1 MVWGFPLRC
10 TTRGAQAA
18 LARHFAPHSRFE
30 AHRADVAR
38 DVLGA
43 IVPAPGAERSDPAR
57 RRAQR
62 PGHIAGGHPLPAPPQ
77 ERCALDS
84 SVFAIARPFRL
95 PTWRRLGRRLL
106 RPQRFP
112 RGGRAGRYPNLRPHM
127 RIVRPSK
134 TGGGTTFRTARF
146 LAHAKFF
153 YPALPLSNCECRW
166 RRYLAMYQVSRRC
179 KHRR

>member
-1 MVWGFPLRC
+1 MWFGGFHSAVL
-10 TTRGAQAA
+10 RGARRPLLPVISPHTPASRHTVRTWRA
-18 LARHFAPHSRFE
+18 MSLEPSFPHLAQGRRI
-30 AHRADVAR
+30 RRGD
-38 DVLGA
+38 
-43 IVPAPGAERSDPAR
+43 APGVQATSL
-57 RRAQR
+57 
-62 PGHIAGGHPLPAPPQ
+62 AGTPPAPPQ

-112 RGGRAGRYPNLRPHM
+112 RGGRAGRYPNLRSHM

-153 YPALPLSNCECRW
+153 YPALPLASCECGR